1 MIKIDKTYTI
11 KYSKSGVS
19 QYSDF
24 EYSNGKL
31 ISYSFNPSWTKTE
44 DVPSLEGLNDI
55 EDILKV
61 IKDFSFANQA
71 EIYLINDE
79 PVYFYENKT
88 AKKSIKS
95 INEKYEKFME
105 QISYDF
111 FMENIKPLLTENNFK
126 ISTSWCGMPVLIK
139 KDEEGEWQNIERE
152 EGKEI
157 DYLCYNFLHEVGL
170 SNESINLKTETGYYS
185 LKGFS
190 NFFKFLP
197 TEKIKDLIVE
207 L

>member
-11 KYSKSGVS
+11 KYSKSGVC

-24 EYSNGKL
+24 RYSNGKL
-31 ISYSFNPSWTKTE
+31 VSSNFSPSWVSEE

-61 IKDFSFANQA
+61 IKDFSFANRA
-71 EIYLINDE
+71 EIYLINNE
-79 PVYFYENKT
+79 PVYFYENET
-88 AKKSIKS
+88 AKKSLKS

-111 FMENIKPLLTENNFK
+111 FAENIKPILTKKGFK

-152 EGKEI
+152 EKEI
-157 DYLCYNFLHEVGL
+157 DYLCYNFLYEVGL
-170 SNESINLKTETGYYS
+170 SDESINLKTETGYYS
-185 LKGFS
+185 FKGFS
-190 NFFKFLP
+190 NFFKFIP
-197 TEKIKDLIVE
+197 NEKIKDLIIE